1 MGFSFGDSLFCY
13 PVAGSHRARCR
24 FSTPRQDLDGFVCVY
39 VFLEGAWYHCLW
51 KSILGSSFGPC
62 ARVWATMRFVFRK
75 VIWREANS

>member
-39 VFLEGAWYHCLW
+39 VLRACLVPLP
-51 KSILGSSFGPC
+51 SEVDFGKF
-62 ARVWATMRFVFRK
+62 VWTMC
-75 VIWREANS
+75 